1 MVNNVTVLIFI
12 LITILLIIK
21 VSLSSYERYTM
32 YLDHKTKCFD
42 CEKDII
48 KRCGPE
54 YAWMAQPA
62 KSFDAEFEAIK
73 QAGGEPSAGFL
84 AKTLKYY

>member
-1 MVNNVTVLIFI
+1 MTNAVVIVFIFVTVLMI
-12 LITILLIIK
+12 LK
-21 VSLSSYERYTM
+21 ASLVTYERYTT

-42 CEKDII
+42 CEKDVIS
-48 KRCGPE
+48 RCGPK

-62 KSFDAEFEAIK
+62 KSFDAEFEAI
-73 QAGGEPSAGFL
+73 QQTGDDPSAGFL